1 MKIKKQAEGLVSL
14 GASLEGFEKLYGA
27 AEVEKRDAPQ
37 LVWAEP
43 QLFLLPFCVPQDA
56 DRHRSIKI
64 VETVRLNDQLQERV
78 FKVNPDPEWGLPG
91 PFELEVM
98 AIIYQI
104 AAEHMDVAGSV
115 PQQLELGSLRSFLKR
130 MGRPMTGKYA
140 AILKD
145 ALKRLAA
152 TNCVSEGFF
161 YSKPRDVY
169 VIKSFQFITSAQIV
183 GELNFNGGRIE
194 KTIVEFHPFILEN
207 LNSNFRTLIDF
218 EYLRSLKKDIAKSLV
233 MHLSYRFFK
242 SRTSVWEAD
251 YDWIANRLGL
261 VFQENTKRAKE
272 QLKPALQELQATGFL
287 DSWEWKA
294 NRRIRFNAG
303 PTYVRQHERRVAN
316 RDAWLL
322 HQERESK
329 RIDQV
334 PRTAKEAE
342 KISVYDPLASLCT
355 EYALNGWSSVV
366 AQKARVKGIDKA
378 NLQKEAVSRGH
389 ICRNA

>member
-1 MKIKKQAEGLVSL
+1 MKIKKQAEGLVPL
-14 GASLEGFEKLYGA
+14 GAALEGFEKLYASGA
-27 AEVEKRDAPQ
+27 ETEKKDASN

-104 AAEHMDVAGSV
+104 AAEYMDAAGSV

-183 GELNFNGGRIE
+183 GESNFNGGRFE
-194 KTIVEFHPFILEN
+194 KTVVEFHPFILEN

-218 EYLRSLKKDIAKSLV
+218 DYLRSLKKDIAKSLV

-242 SRTSVWEAD
+242 SHSSVWEAD

-261 VFQENTKRAKE
+261 VVQDSMKRAKE
-272 QLKPALQELQATGFL
+272 QLKPALQELQMTGFL
-287 DSWEWKA
+287 DSWEWTA
-294 NRRIRFNAG
+294 NRRIKFVAG
-303 PTYVRQHERRVAN
+303 ITYVRQHERRIAS

-322 HQERESK
+322 HQEQESQRAK
-329 RIDQV
+329 KL
-334 PRTAKEAE
+334 PRTPKEAE
-342 KISVYDPLASLCT
+342 RLITYDPLASLCT
-355 EYALNGWSSVV
+355 EYATHGWSSLV
-366 AQKARVKGIDKA
+366 AQKARLKGVDEPK
-378 NLQKEAVSRGH
+378 LKEETLLRGH
-389 ICRNA
+389 VCRL